1 MSAPKGGRF
10 VHGFETKYTTEVL
23 LNGDTLLT
31 VPTNSILSVTA
42 KFTIAESLMVKSIPA
57 SRLRLQV
64 EKKKLGT
71 LICCNW
77 LAFNAKCFNLR

>member
-1 MSAPKGGRF
+1 
-10 VHGFETKYTTEVL
+10 
-23 LNGDTLLT
+23 
-31 VPTNSILSVTA
+31 
-42 KFTIAESLMVKSIPA
+42 MVKSIPA

-77 LAFNAKCFNLR
+77 LALNAQRFNLR